1 MNDLSLGHRL
11 DDVIQEPDEVDLFM
25 FSASLWLP
33 HRIHYDRDYAR
44 LEGHRD
50 LVVHGPLQGA
60 YLTQMVAN
68 WAEPLGGSISI
79 VRYRHSAP
87 SYVGD
92 RLRCSAQIAAV
103 KSRAGRQ
110 RVILNVA
117 IEKGDQAV
125 PTTTGTIEVLIPGRR
140 G

>member
-1 MNDLSLGHRL
+1 MDNLRPGHRL
-11 DDVIQEPDEVDLFM
+11 EEVIHEPDEVDLFM

-44 LEGHRD
+44 FEGHRD

-92 RLRCSAQIAAV
+92 RLLCTAQIAAV
-103 KSRAGRQ
+103 TSQPGRQ
-110 RVILNVA
+110 RVVLNVA
-117 IEKGDQAV
+117 IENVDGAI
-125 PTTTGTIEVLIPGRR
+125 PTTTGTIEVVIPGRR

>member
-1 MNDLSLGHRL
+1 MDTLRPGHRL
-11 DDVIQEPDEVDLFM
+11 EEVVHEPDEVDLFM

-68 WAEPLGGSISI
+68 WAEPLGGSIST

-92 RLRCSAQIAAV
+92 RLRCSAEIAAV
-103 KSRAGRQ
+103 KSRAGRHL
-110 RVILNVA
+110 VTLNVS
-117 IEKGDQAV
+117 IEKSDQAL
-125 PTTTGTIEVLIPGRR
+125 PTTAGTIEVLIPGHR